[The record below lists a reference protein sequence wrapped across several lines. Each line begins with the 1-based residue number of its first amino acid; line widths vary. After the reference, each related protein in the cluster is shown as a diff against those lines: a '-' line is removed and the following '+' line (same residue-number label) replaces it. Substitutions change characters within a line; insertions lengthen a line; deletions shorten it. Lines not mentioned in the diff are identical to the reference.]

1 MPPLDIRQRAIA
13 LLDQLP
19 QNKLAAVVQL
29 LEVLA
34 EPVPQAQANPGEA
47 PLLAIIQWQLPAPE
61 QSRLDDLRDAQ
72 RAAQEGQRC
81 EWGELTDAEHQ
92 ELLHYEDR
100 LEQHRVERLEA
111 LIALAKL
118 RNLDLISL
126 NQQFS
131 SPAQPFNAA
140 CSTLLL

>member
-1 MPPLDIRQRAIA
+1 MSPLDIRQRAIA

-19 QNKLAAVVQL
+19 QNKLVAVVQL

-34 EPVPQAQANPGEA
+34 EPTPQTLASPEEA
-47 PLLAIIQWQLPAPE
+47 SLLSVIQWQLPAPE
-61 QSRLDDLRDAQ
+61 QSRLDDLRD
-72 RAAQEGQRC
+72 RC
-81 EWGELTDAEHQ
+81 EWDELSEAEHQ
-92 ELLHYEDR
+92 ELLSYEDR

-118 RNLDLISL
+118 RKLDLISL

-131 SPAQPFNAA
+131 SHAQPFNAA
-140 CSTLLL
+140 

>member
-1 MPPLDIRQRAIA
+1 MPPLDIRQRAIT

-19 QNKLAAVVQL
+19 QNKLVVVVQL

-34 EPVPQAQANPGEA
+34 ETAPQTPTNSAEA
-47 PLLAIIQWQLPAPE
+47 PLLATIQWQLPISE
-61 QSRLDDLRDAQ
+61 QSRLDDLRD
-72 RAAQEGQRC
+72 RC
-81 EWGELTDAEHQ
+81 EWGELSDAEHQ
-92 ELLHYEDR
+92 ELLSYEDR
-100 LEQHRVERLEA
+100 LEHHRVERLEA

-131 SPAQPFNAA
+131 SHAQPFNAA
-140 CSTLLL
+140 

>member
-1 MPPLDIRQRAIA
+1 MPSLDIRQRAIA
-13 LLDQLP
+13 LLGQLP

-34 EPVPQAQANPGEA
+34 EPTPRTPANPEEA
-47 PLLAIIQWQLPAPE
+47 QLLTVIQQHLSEPE
-61 QSRLDDLRDAQ
+61 QTRLDDLRD
-72 RAAQEGQRC
+72 RC
-81 EWGELTDAEHQ
+81 EWGELTDTEHQ

-131 SPAQPFNAA
+131 SHAQPFNAA
-140 CSTLLL
+140 

>member
-13 LLDQLP
+13 LLDQIP

-34 EPVPQAQANPGEA
+34 EPAPQALANPDEA
-47 PLLAIIQWQLPAPE
+47 PLLAVIQWQLTAPE
-61 QSRLDDLRDAQ
+61 QSRLNDLRD
-72 RAAQEGQRC
+72 RC
-81 EWGELTDAEHQ
+81 EWCELTDTEHQ

-111 LIALAKL
+111 LIALAK
-118 RNLDLISL
+118 
-126 NQQFS
+126 
-131 SPAQPFNAA
+131 
-140 CSTLLL
+140 